1 MCASPADGGRVS
13 PSPSVIPRAF
23 SRVCNVA
30 SPCTRHLLRTAPL
43 TLLRRCQPSP
53 PRACATLSLR
63 LCRPPAIKPV
73 LRPRAHAAP
82 DACPTSFVQLCRH
95 ANGSTLGPSVRA
107 RLRLVC
113 AGGEGRGG
121 RGPGLSLG
129 LRAPATHPHSFPP
142 RVCLH
147 LCTQCASHCASL
159 YPPAHA
165 PVPIRGYRETR
176 SAHVGHTSPS
186 AHALHTPCT
195 GGPCT
200 RPCTHTLHTPHTP
213 PPNVSAHTCTRPA
226 CTRHTLYTPM
236 HTAAP
241 AHSSLCTRPANTLHT
256 PHTPPPHVSAHI
268 CTRPA
273 HALLCTRTPPAHAL
287 HTHTHAHTRHGTPC
301 TLLLISA
308 RDGIVSL
315 ARG

>member
-121 RGPGLSLG
+121 RGPGLSSLPG
-129 LRAPATHPHSFPP
+129 LRRPQRTRIP
-142 RVCLH
+142 
-147 LCTQCASHCASL
+147 SL
-159 YPPAHA
+159 PGSVFTSA
-165 PVPIRGYRETR
+165 R
-176 SAHVGHTSPS
+176 SVHRT
-186 AHALHTPCT
+186 ALHCTP
-195 GGPCT
+195 
-200 RPCTHTLHTPHTP
+200 
-213 PPNVSAHTCTRPA
+213 
-226 CTRHTLYTPM
+226 
-236 HTAAP
+236 
-241 AHSSLCTRPANTLHT
+241 
-256 PHTPPPHVSAHI
+256 
-268 CTRPA
+268 
-273 HALLCTRTPPAHAL
+273 L
-287 HTHTHAHTRHGTPC
+287 HTHLYPSGGTVKPGPHT
-301 TLLLISA
+301 
-308 RDGIVSL
+308 
-315 ARG
+315 